1 MRQIHILQLDP
12 RLEAIGA
19 LILLADQVEIHALVQ
34 NYVEKTAIPAAA
46 FSGLVEVYE
55 YVREHLSGDFQELSM
70 LFGRTLPRNGRLWD
84 VFESA
89 EFILGP
95 IGSRDLSQRTNLFA
109 APEYSYADLSSPL
122 SLPDFLEK
130 MRLLPIDDS
139 ARWLL
144 CDACMRYEHYLARM
158 EAWIHPAEECVADK
172 ADLLYPYLSRC
183 AEALRSQMN
192 EVSLSL
198 LLDRAGLPTHPE
210 VVEIIPWAM
219 GFSSLI
225 ARSNLGIRER
235 KERVKIYYGALLPA
249 LEQAQGEESEASLL
263 ACLHALSDR
272 SRLRI
277 LSLLAAAPLH
287 GQEIAR
293 RTRLSAGTV
302 SHHMGELIACGLV
315 SQEKQGTRV
324 FYRARQ
330 EGLESFLDDLRRK
343 LL

>member
-55 YVREHLSGDFQELSM
+55 YVREHLCGDFQELSM

-109 APEYSYADLSSPL
+109 APEYPYADLSSPL

-130 MRLLPIDDS
+130 MRLLPIEDS

-158 EAWIHPAEECVADK
+158 EAWIQPAKECVADK
-172 ADLLYPYLSRC
+172 ADLLSPYLSRC
-183 AEALRSQMN
+183 AEALRSQTN
-192 EVSLSL
+192 QAAISP
-198 LLDRAGLPTHPE
+198 LLDRTGLPANPD

-225 ARSNLGIRER
+225 ARSNLGMRGQ
-235 KERVKIYYGALLPA
+235 KERVKIYYGAMLPF
-249 LEQAQGEESEASLL
+249 LERTHAEESEASLL
-263 ACLHALSDR
+263 ACLHALGDR

-293 RTRLSAGTV
+293 RTSLSAGTV
-302 SHHMGELIACGLV
+302 SHHMGELLACGLV
-315 SQEKQGTRV
+315 SQEKQGARV

>member
-95 IGSRDLSQRTNLFA
+95 IGSRDFSQRANLFA
-109 APEYSYADLSSPL
+109 VPEYSYADLSSPL

-158 EAWIHPAEECVADK
+158 EAWIQPAKECVADK
-172 ADLLYPYLSRC
+172 ADLLSPYLSRC
-183 AEALRSQMN
+183 VEALRSQAN
-192 EVSLSL
+192 EAAISP
-198 LLDRAGLPTHPE
+198 LLDRTGLPANPD

-225 ARSNLGIRER
+225 ARSNLGMRGQ
-235 KERVKIYYGALLPA
+235 KERVRIYCGALLPA
-249 LEQAQGEESEASLL
+249 LKRAQAEEDEASLL

-293 RTRLSAGTV
+293 RTSLSAGTV
-302 SHHMGELIACGLV
+302 SHHMGELLACGLV
-315 SQEKQGTRV
+315 SQEKQGARV
-324 FYRARQ
+324 FYRAQ
-330 EGLESFLDDLRRK
+330 KEALEAFLDGLRRK